1 MSKKV
6 FVIAAH
12 PDDIEFMM
20 SGTLMLLK
28 KAGLEV
34 HYMNIANGCCGTAD
48 LPKDEIIKIRHQE
61 GVEAAKFAGAVFH
74 KSITDDLAIFYE
86 PKLLAKLG
94 AIIREIAPDII
105 LTLMPNEYMED
116 HSNTCRLT
124 VTAAFT
130 RSMLN
135 FKTDPP
141 LPPISN
147 DLTIYHNLPYG
158 LIDPFRKIVV
168 PDMIVDV
175 TSVIDDKCTMLEK
188 HKSQKEWLDV
198 SQGLDSYTKTMK
210 DFSHKI
216 GEMSGKFQHGEGW
229 IRHSHLGFCSED
241 ANPLY
246 DILKEKSMTLK

>member
-1 MSKKV
+1 MV
-6 FVIAAH
+6 
-12 PDDIEFMM
+12 
-20 SGTLMLLK
+20 LK
-28 KAGLEV
+28 
-34 HYMNIANGCCGTAD
+34 
-48 LPKDEIIKIRHQE
+48 
-61 GVEAAKFAGAVFH
+61 
-74 KSITDDLAIFYE
+74 
-86 PKLLAKLG
+86 
-94 AIIREIAPDII
+94 REIAPDII

-216 GEMSGKFQHGEGW
+216 GEMSGKFKYGEGW